1 MIFKNYFMY
10 YIKMTEIWKKIK
22 DYSNYEVSNTG
33 KIRNINLNKELKL
46 SSNTGYL
53 YIFLSKNNKRSKGY
67 IHRLVA
73 ESFLEK
79 TNDKLVVNHKDGN
92 KENNNIENL
101 EWITQGENVKHA
113 IDNELL
119 IHFKLSVNQYTDEDE
134 FIKTYESVE
143 EASRQTNINGGSI
156 SLVCKGKRKT
166 AGGFIWKYTNELNTI
181 KEKPDG
187 IEVKDFP
194 NYLITKDGK
203 VYSKKR
209 QNYIK
214 PQKQGNICRVK
225 LQNNNILK
233 SFCIHNLVK
242 YHFEISTTPS

>member
-1 MIFKNYFMY
+1 MIFKTYFIY

-33 KIRNINLNKELKL
+33 KIRNIKLNIELKL
-46 SSNTGYL
+46 LSNTGYS
-53 YIFLSKNNKRSKGY
+53 YIDLREKPKRRKGY

-73 ESFLEK
+73 EAFLEK
-79 TNDKLVVNHKDGN
+79 TNETLVVNHKDGN
-92 KENNNIENL
+92 KENNNVDNL

-113 IDNELL
+113 LDNDLL
-119 IHFKLSVNQYTDEDE
+119 IHFKLGVNQYTDEDE

-143 EASRQTNINGGSI
+143 EASKQTNINGGSI

-181 KEKPDG
+181 KEKPIG
-187 IEVKDFP
+187 IEIKDFP

-214 PQKQGNICRVK
+214 PQKQGNIYRVK
-225 LQNNNILK
+225 LQNNNIVK

-242 YHFEISTTPS
+242 DHFEISTTPS